1 LITGSG
7 ASGMGDAGLTGCVC
21 AETAAI
27 AGIRSNES
35 TATRE
40 TRCRPAGVPR
50 SALPQCSRF
59 ASSLKERV
67 LNEQILKGQILA

>member
-7 ASGMGDAGLTGCVC
+7 ASGREETGLVARVC

-27 AGIRSNES
+27 AGIRSDEK
-35 TATRE
+35 TAMQEKGSRTAGMPRYASWQ
-40 TRCRPAGVPR
+40 CR
-50 SALPQCSRF
+50 RF

-67 LNEQILKGQILA
+67 LNKQTLNEQNLA